1 MSFYLKE
8 LTLKNYKKYKEN
20 TLTFNNKFNLLVGE
34 NATGK
39 TTILD
44 GIATALGGY
53 LQCFNTILTKDTHGI
68 KSRDIHVKYL
78 ISNNGIEKIENIPVE
93 ILAAFD
99 IDGENIELKRV
110 KKNIKQG
117 TILNKKEN
125 IEIYKKVKTIENYIN
140 ENKEITLPIFSYHGT
155 GRLWEQDNKNSSRME
170 NLKRVDG
177 YKDCLNA
184 RSNYRNFIS
193 WFEKLERHAFN
204 IREENPV
211 LQSVKSII
219 GLTLEKLT
227 QKKVK
232 QVIYRE
238 DDLEIHYFSDSEI
251 QRIGLLSDGYRN
263 IIGLVSDIAYRMAL
277 LNPHLNDKIINT
289 PGIVLIDEIDLHLH
303 PKWQREITGL
313 LRELFPNI
321 QFIASSHSP
330 FIIQSMNRKEII
342 SLDENDTLL
351 ANGTEMSIEDISE
364 NIMNVKLPQQS
375 KRKLDMLNA
384 ANEYFDIL
392 EKLEN
397 NEVNESEVEKLK
409 EKLDELSEPYEDN
422 MAYVAFLKRKRLLS
436 EAKLEG
442 KV

>member
-20 TLTFNNKFNLLVGE
+20 TLTFNSKFNLLVGE

-93 ILAAFD
+93 ILAAFN

-117 TILNKKEN
+117 TLLNKKEN
-125 IEIYKKVKTIENYIN
+125 VEIYKKVKTIENYIN
-140 ENKEITLPIFSYHGT
+140 ENKEIILPIFSYHGT
-155 GRLWEQDNKNSSRME
+155 GRLWEQENKNSSKME

-184 RSNYRNFIS
+184 KSNYRNFIS

-238 DDLEIHYFSDSEI
+238 DDLEIHYFSDNEI
-251 QRIGLLSDGYRN
+251 QRISLLSDGYRN

-277 LNPHLNDKIINT
+277 LNPHLNDKITNT

-330 FIIQSMNRKEII
+330 FIIQSMNKKEII
-342 SLDENDTLL
+342 SLDENDILL

-364 NIMNVKLPQQS
+364 NIMHVNLPQQS

-397 NEVNESEVEKLK
+397 NEINESEVEKLK

-442 KV
+442 KL

>member
-20 TLTFNNKFNLLVGE
+20 TLTFNSKFNLLVGE

-93 ILAAFD
+93 ILAAFN

-117 TILNKKEN
+117 TLLNKKEN
-125 IEIYKKVKTIENYIN
+125 VEIYKKVKTIENYIN
-140 ENKEITLPIFSYHGT
+140 ENKEIILPIFSYHGT
-155 GRLWEQDNKNSSRME
+155 GRLWEQENKNSSKME

-184 RSNYRNFIS
+184 KSNYRNFIS

-238 DDLEIHYFSDSEI
+238 DDLEIHYFSDNEI
-251 QRIGLLSDGYRN
+251 QRISLLSDGYRN

-277 LNPHLNDKIINT
+277 LNPHLNDKITNT

-330 FIIQSMNRKEII
+330 FIIQSMNKKEII
-342 SLDENDTLL
+342 SLDENDILL

-364 NIMNVKLPQQS
+364 NIMHVKLPQQS
-375 KRKLDMLNA
+375 KRKLDMLKA

-392 EKLEN
+392 EKLES
-397 NEVNESEVEKLK
+397 NEINESEVEKLK

-442 KV
+442 KL

>member
-1 MSFYLKE
+1 MNFYLKE

-20 TLTFNNKFNLLVGE
+20 TLTFNSKFNLLVGE

-53 LQCFNTILTKDTHGI
+53 LQCFNTIPTKDTHGI

-93 ILAAFD
+93 ILADFD
-99 IDGENIELKRV
+99 IDRENIELKRV

-117 TILNKKEN
+117 TLLNKKEN
-125 IEIYKKVKTIENYIN
+125 VEIYKKVKTIENYIN
-140 ENKEITLPIFSYHGT
+140 ENKEIILPIFSYHGT
-155 GRLWEQDNKNSSRME
+155 GRLWEQENKNSSKME

-238 DDLEIHYFSDSEI
+238 DDLEIHYFSDDEI

-277 LNPHLNDKIINT
+277 LNPHLNDKITNT

-330 FIIQSMNRKEII
+330 FIIQSMNKKEII
-342 SLDENDTLL
+342 SLDENDILL

-364 NIMNVKLPQQS
+364 NIMHVKLPQQS
-375 KRKLDMLNA
+375 KRKLDMLKA

-392 EKLEN
+392 EKLES
-397 NEVNESEVEKLK
+397 NEINESEVEKLK

-442 KV
+442 KL

>member
-1 MSFYLKE
+1 MSFYLKK

-20 TLTFNNKFNLLVGE
+20 TLTFNSKFNLLVGE

-93 ILAAFD
+93 ILAAFN

-117 TILNKKEN
+117 TLLNKKEN
-125 IEIYKKVKTIENYIN
+125 VEIYKKVKTIENYIN
-140 ENKEITLPIFSYHGT
+140 ENKEIILPIFSYHGT
-155 GRLWEQDNKNSSRME
+155 GRLWEQENKNSSKME

-184 RSNYRNFIS
+184 KSNYRNFIS

-232 QVIYRE
+232 QAIYRE
-238 DDLEIHYFSDSEI
+238 DDLEIHYFSDNEI
-251 QRIGLLSDGYRN
+251 QRISLLSDGYRN

-277 LNPHLNDKIINT
+277 LNPHLNDKITNT

-330 FIIQSMNRKEII
+330 FIIQSMNKKEII
-342 SLDENDTLL
+342 SLDENDILL

-364 NIMNVKLPQQS
+364 NIMHIKLPQQS

-397 NEVNESEVEKLK
+397 NEINESEVEKLK

-436 EAKLEG
+436 EAKLKG
-442 KV
+442 KL

>member
-20 TLTFNNKFNLLVGE
+20 TLTFNSKFNLLVGE

-93 ILAAFD
+93 ILAAFN

-117 TILNKKEN
+117 TLLNKKEN
-125 IEIYKKVKTIENYIN
+125 VEIYKKVKTIENYIN
-140 ENKEITLPIFSYHGT
+140 ENKDIILPIFSYHGT
-155 GRLWEQDNKNSSRME
+155 GRLWEQENKNSSKME

-184 RSNYRNFIS
+184 KSNYRNFIS

-238 DDLEIHYFSDSEI
+238 DDLEIHYFSDNEI
-251 QRIGLLSDGYRN
+251 QRISLLSDGYRN
-263 IIGLVSDIAYRMAL
+263 IIGLVSDISYRMAL
-277 LNPHLNDKIINT
+277 LNPHLNDKITNT

-330 FIIQSMNRKEII
+330 FIIQSMNKKEII
-342 SLDENDTLL
+342 SLDENDILL

-364 NIMNVKLPQQS
+364 NIMHVKLPQQS

-392 EKLEN
+392 EKLES
-397 NEVNESEVEKLK
+397 NEINESEVEKLK

-436 EAKLEG
+436 EVKLEG
-442 KV
+442 KL

>member
-1 MSFYLKE
+1 MSFYLKK

-20 TLTFNNKFNLLVGE
+20 TLTFNSKFNLLVGE

-93 ILAAFD
+93 ILAAFN

-117 TILNKKEN
+117 TLLNKKEN
-125 IEIYKKVKTIENYIN
+125 VEIYKKVKTIENYIN
-140 ENKEITLPIFSYHGT
+140 ENKEIILPIFSYHGT
-155 GRLWEQDNKNSSRME
+155 GRLWEQENKNSSKME

-184 RSNYRNFIS
+184 KSNYRNFIS

-238 DDLEIHYFSDSEI
+238 DDLEIHYFSDNEI
-251 QRIGLLSDGYRN
+251 QRISLLSDGYRN

-277 LNPHLNDKIINT
+277 LNPHLNDKITNT

-330 FIIQSMNRKEII
+330 FIIQSMNKKEII
-342 SLDENDTLL
+342 SLDENDILL

-364 NIMNVKLPQQS
+364 NIMHVKLPQQS
-375 KRKLDMLNA
+375 KRKLDMLKA

-392 EKLEN
+392 EKLES
-397 NEVNESEVEKLK
+397 NEINESEVEKLK

-442 KV
+442 KL

>member
-20 TLTFNNKFNLLVGE
+20 TRTFNSKFNLLVGE

-93 ILAAFD
+93 ILAAFN

-117 TILNKKEN
+117 TLLNKKEN
-125 IEIYKKVKTIENYIN
+125 VEIYKKVKTIENYIN
-140 ENKEITLPIFSYHGT
+140 ENKEIILPIFSYHGT
-155 GRLWEQDNKNSSRME
+155 GRLWEQENKNSSKME

-184 RSNYRNFIS
+184 KSNYRNFIS

-238 DDLEIHYFSDSEI
+238 DDLEIHYFSDNEI
-251 QRIGLLSDGYRN
+251 QRISLLSDGYRN

-277 LNPHLNDKIINT
+277 LNPHLNDKITNT

-330 FIIQSMNRKEII
+330 FIIQSMNKKEII
-342 SLDENDTLL
+342 SLDENDILL

-364 NIMNVKLPQQS
+364 NIMHVKLPQQS
-375 KRKLDMLNA
+375 KRKLDMLKA

-392 EKLEN
+392 EKLES
-397 NEVNESEVEKLK
+397 NEINESEVEKLK

-442 KV
+442 KL

>member
-20 TLTFNNKFNLLVGE
+20 TLTFNSKFNLLVGE

-93 ILAAFD
+93 ILTDFD

-117 TILNKKEN
+117 TLLNKKEN
-125 IEIYKKVKTIENYIN
+125 VEIYKKVKTIENYIN
-140 ENKEITLPIFSYHGT
+140 ENKDIILPIFSYHGT
-155 GRLWEQDNKNSSRME
+155 GRLWEQENKNSSKME

-184 RSNYRNFIS
+184 KSNYRNFIS

-238 DDLEIHYFSDSEI
+238 DDLEIHYFSDNEI
-251 QRIGLLSDGYRN
+251 QRISLLSDGYRN

-277 LNPHLNDKIINT
+277 LNPHLNDKITNT

-330 FIIQSMNRKEII
+330 FIIQSMNKKEII
-342 SLDENDTLL
+342 SLDENDILL

-364 NIMNVKLPQQS
+364 NIMHVKLPQQS

-397 NEVNESEVEKLK
+397 NETNENEVEKLK
-409 EKLDELSEPYEDN
+409 EKLDELLEPYEDN

-436 EAKLEG
+436 EARLEG